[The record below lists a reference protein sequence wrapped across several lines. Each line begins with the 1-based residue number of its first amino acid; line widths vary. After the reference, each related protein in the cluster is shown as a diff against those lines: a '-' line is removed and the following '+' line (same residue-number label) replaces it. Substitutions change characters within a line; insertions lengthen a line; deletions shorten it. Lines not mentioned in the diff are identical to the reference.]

1 LITSLLIREHE
12 AKGRI
17 SLPKFWGRRF
27 PRLMLVYGMCAAFLT
42 TVILVVRRGWLKSS
56 EGGTPMRPAVF
67 LDRDGTV
74 IAHVH
79 YLSDPADVRLLP
91 GAAEALA
98 KLRAAG
104 FACVLVTNQ
113 SGIGRGMYTEE
124 RLRQVHAEMT
134 RQLAI
139 FGVSL
144 DGIYFC
150 PEAPVGEG
158 DDPTVIDHPDRKPGP
173 GMLMR
178 AARELGLDLSAS
190 WMIGDMI
197 SDVLAGINAGCL
209 GSILV
214 RTGKRLPEPGDYP
227 GVVYQTADDLRAAA
241 ALILEETPGRKGMTT
256 AG

>member
-1 LITSLLIREHE
+1 
-12 AKGRI
+12 
-17 SLPKFWGRRF
+17 
-27 PRLMLVYGMCAAFLT
+27 
-42 TVILVVRRGWLKSS
+42 
-56 EGGTPMRPAVF
+56 MRPAVF

-104 FACVLVTNQ
+104 FACVLITNQ

-124 RLRQVHAEMT
+124 QLRQVHDEMT

-173 GMLMR
+173 GMLVG

-197 SDVLAGINAGCL
+197 SDVLAGVNAGCL
-209 GSILV
+209 GSVLV
-214 RTGKRLPEPGDYP
+214 RTGKVPPAPGDYP
-227 GVVYQTADDLRAAA
+227 GIAYHSAADLLAAA
-241 ALILEETPGRKGMTT
+241 TLILGGDAPP
-256 AG
+256 